1 MILKAVMTEK
11 SLKDAKNGVYTFLVD
26 RLITK
31 QGIKNLINKVF
42 AVHVTGVKV
51 MNFKGG
57 QKRNIRGQKVTFKAF
72 KKALVT
78 LQEKEKID
86 LFEEKG
92 KK

>member
-1 MILKAVMTEK
+1 MILKPLMTEK
-11 SLKDAKNGVYTFLVD
+11 SLKDAKNGVYSFLVD
-26 RLITK
+26 KLMTK
-31 QGIKNLINKVF
+31 GSIKGLINKVF
-42 AVHVTGVKV
+42 GVHVTSVKT

-57 QKRNIRGQKVTFKAF
+57 QKRNMRGKKVTFKAF
-72 KKALVT
+72 KKTLVT